1 MSLQTSTSLK
11 EIPEGYVLVSGP
23 DKEDFLVPDFM
34 VPALHQVFDGYRK
47 KKVLD
52 AIKGAGNV
60 SYNSVYGPEPY
71 RPRWMFNPYGPV
83 LVQLRRPRYMSNSMG
98 PT

>member
-60 SYNSVYGPEPY
+60 SYNSVYGPNHIGPDGCSIHMA
-71 RPRWMFNPYGPV
+71 PFSFNYVGPDICPI
-83 LVQLRRPRYMSNSMG
+83 L
-98 PT
+98 

>member
-60 SYNSVYGPEPY
+60 SYNSVYGPESTTSAPIDVQSIW
-71 RPRWMFNPYGPV
+71 PRLNHSGPDESS
-83 LVQLRRPRYMSNSMG
+83 YFYSY
-98 PT
+98 